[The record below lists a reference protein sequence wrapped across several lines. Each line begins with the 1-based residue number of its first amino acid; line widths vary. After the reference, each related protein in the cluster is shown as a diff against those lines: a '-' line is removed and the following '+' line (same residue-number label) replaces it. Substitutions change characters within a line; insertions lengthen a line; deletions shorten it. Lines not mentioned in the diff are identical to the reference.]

1 MKAKIYGA
9 IGLAKKTR
17 VDLPEVFETPY
28 RPVLIR
34 RAVLAVQ
41 STKRQPKGTKYQA
54 GWIVATTWGTGR
66 GAARTPRT
74 HGRRT
79 HHSQR
84 GALVNYTVGGR
95 VAHPPRAEKKIVE
108 NINKKERRLAIR
120 SAIAATS
127 KKDLVIGRGH
137 RAESFEL
144 LPIIF
149 EDAIHDKV
157 VKTKEAVEL
166 LTKTGLINDI
176 NRVEDGKKIRA
187 GKGKGRGRKYR
198 RKVGPLFIVDRK
210 SDFCNAVK
218 NLPGVDVV
226 HVKYLNAEM
235 LAPGTHAGRL
245 TVWMEKA
252 LKEINVIYPS
262 NVKKTTTTRKTT
274 ATN

>member
-1 MKAKIYGA
+1 MKTKIYGA
-9 IGLAKKTR
+9 IGLAKKVR
-17 VDLPEVFETPY
+17 VTLPGVFETPY
-28 RPVLIR
+28 RPDVIK

-41 STKRQPKGTKYQA
+41 STRHQPKGTKYQA
-54 GWIVATTWGTGR
+54 GWTVATSWGTGR
-66 GAARTPRT
+66 GAARTPRS

-79 HHSQR
+79 HHAQR

-95 VAHPPRAEKKIVE
+95 VAHPPRTEKKIVE
-108 NINKKERRLAIR
+108 RINRKERQLAIK
-120 SAIAATS
+120 SAIAATCN
-127 KKDLVIGRGH
+127 KELVLQRGH
-137 RAESFEL
+137 RAANFEL
-144 LPIIF
+144 LPLVF

-157 VKTKEAVEL
+157 VKTKDAVEL
-166 LTKTGLINDI
+166 LTKTGLISDI
-176 NRVEDGKKIRA
+176 NRAEDGKKIRA

-198 RKVGPLFIVDRK
+198 KPVGPLFVVDRK

-252 LKEINVIYPS
+252 LKEINDIYPS
-262 NVKKTTTTRKTT
+262 QVKLTTRKTT
-274 ATN
+274 ATS